1 MQNITTYSVCTD
13 CYMLE
18 ATGDATFL
26 DYYYGIDKAKDCLD
40 AIEIGYKRI
49 INAGG
54 YGKGNGYVIAGELL
68 YTFDKQP
75 CECCISQLHGP
86 RYTLHHLA

>member
-1 MQNITTYSVCTD
+1 MKNITTYSVCTD

-26 DYYYGIDKAKDCLD
+26 DYYYGSDEAKDCLD
-40 AIEIGYKRI
+40 AIEIGYERI
-49 INAGG
+49 T
-54 YGKGNGYVIAGELL
+54 KGDGYVIAGELL

-75 CECCISQLHGP
+75 CECCVSQLHGP

>member
-1 MQNITTYSVCTD
+1 MKNITTYSVCTD

-26 DYYYGIDKAKDCLD
+26 DYYYGSDEAKDCLD
-40 AIEIGYKRI
+40 AIEIGYERI
-49 INAGG
+49 T
-54 YGKGNGYVIAGELL
+54 KSNGYVIAGELL

-75 CECCISQLHGP
+75 CECCVSQLHGP

>member
-13 CYMLE
+13 CYTLE

-26 DYYYGIDKAKDCLD
+26 DCYGSDEATEKLG
-40 AIEIGYKRI
+40 AIEKGYERI
-49 INAGG
+49 IDAGG
-54 YGKGNGYVIAGELL
+54 YGKGNGYVVAGELL

-75 CECCISQLHGP
+75 CECCVSQLHGP